1 MAYNLIQNFTTVNYS
16 KGNSGRKYIVLH
28 YTGNR
33 DDKSQS
39 NGNYF
44 KSVYRG
50 ASAHYFVD
58 EHDVVQVVRDE
69 DTSWAVGVN
78 YGKNNLFNTV
88 KNRNSISIEMC
99 SNGGKIADE
108 TYKNTVEL
116 TRYLMK
122 KYRIPANNVVRH
134 WDVCSKA
141 CPGWNGWGANGCNA
155 SIWNQFK
162 KDIANGTVSTPN
174 VVSSSSSTANKST
187 SSSTLLKVGSRGA
200 AVQDVQKKLVAL
212 GYNVGSTGADGIF
225 GNATKNAVIMF
236 QKSVGISQDGIVGS
250 VTLAKLNEAYNNRN
264 KGQSITSTTS
274 YVGKDYVR
282 KAQVHMN
289 NFAGAG
295 LATDG
300 LWGANS
306 RKGLVKCLQ
315 RALNKDYKLRLG
327 EDGIR
332 GNATNNALGTH
343 YVKRGETQ
351 YLVTFV
357 EIGLMALGYY
367 NSSVEAPGVFGGG
380 LETAVRNFQKTNGL
394 ICDGIC
400 GRNSILKI
408 LSALGC

>member
-1 MAYNLIQNFTTVNYS
+1 MVSITKNITTVNRT
-16 KGNSGRKYIVLH
+16 KGVNTKKYIVIH

-33 DDKSQS
+33 TDSAS
-39 NGNYF
+39 ANANYF
-44 KSVYRG
+44 KSVNRG

-58 EHDVVQVVRDE
+58 KTSIYQCVE
-69 DTSWAVGVN
+69 DNDASWAVGVN

-122 KYRIPANNVVRH
+122 KYRIPASNVVRH
-134 WDVCSKA
+134 WDVCSKV

-174 VVSSSSSTANKST
+174 VVNPSSSTANKST

-225 GNATKNAVIMF
+225 GNATKNAVIKF
-236 QKSVGISQDGIVGS
+236 QGSVRISKDGIVGS
-250 VTLAKLNEAYNNRN
+250 QTLAKLNEAYNNRN
-264 KGQSITSTTS
+264 KGQSVTSTTS
-274 YVGKDYVR
+274 YTGKDYVR

-295 LATDG
+295 LATVEKV
-300 LWGANS
+300 L
-306 RKGLVKCLQ
+306 
-315 RALNKDYKLRLG
+315 LNVCR
-327 EDGIR
+327 E
-332 GNATNNALGTH
+332 H
-343 YVKRGETQ
+343 
-351 YLVTFV
+351 
-357 EIGLMALGYY
+357 
-367 NSSVEAPGVFGGG
+367 
-380 LETAVRNFQKTNGL
+380 
-394 ICDGIC
+394 
-400 GRNSILKI
+400 
-408 LSALGC
+408 

>member
-1 MAYNLIQNFTTVNYS
+1 MVSITRNITTVNRT
-16 KGNSGRKYIVLH
+16 KGVNTKENIVIH

-33 DDKSQS
+33 TDTALA
-39 NGNYF
+39 NTNYF
-44 KSVYRG
+44 KSVNRG
-50 ASAHYFVD
+50 ASAHYFTD
-58 EHDVVQVVRDE
+58 ETSIYQCVE
-69 DTSWAVGVN
+69 DNDASWAVGVN

-99 SNGGKIADE
+99 STNGKIGNA

-122 KYRIPANNVVRH
+122 KYGIPASHVVRH

-141 CPGWNGWGANGCNA
+141 CPGWNGWGANGCDA

-174 VVSSSSSTANKST
+174 VVNGGST
-187 SSSTLLKVGSRGA
+187 SSNSGNSSSVLKVGSRGA

-225 GNATKNAVIMF
+225 GNATKNAVIKF
-236 QKSVGISQDGIVGS
+236 QGSVGISKDGIVGS

-264 KGQSITSTTS
+264 KGQSVTSTTS
-274 YVGKDYVR
+274 YTGKDYVR
-282 KAQVHMN
+282 KAQVHIS
-289 NFAGAG
+289 NFTGTAISS
-295 LATDG
+295 DG
-300 LWGANS
+300 IIGTET
-306 RKGLVKCLQ
+306 RKGIVKCLQ
-315 RALNKDYKLRLG
+315 RALNLDYKSGLAM
-327 EDGIR
+327 DGCR
-332 GNATNNALGTH
+332 GNATNVALGHH

-367 NSSVEAPGVFGGG
+367 NGSVESPGVFGGG
-380 LETAVRNFQKTNGL
+380 LETAVRNFQKANGL
-394 ICDGIC
+394 VCDGIA
-400 GRNSILKI
+400 GKGTILKI
-408 LSALGC
+408 LVCLGC

>member
-1 MAYNLIQNFTTVNYS
+1 MVSITKNITTVNRT
-16 KGNSGRKYIVLH
+16 KGVNTKKYIVIH

-33 DDKSQS
+33 TDSALA
-39 NGNYF
+39 NANYF
-44 KSVYRG
+44 KSVNRG

-58 EHDVVQVVRDE
+58 KTSIYQCVE
-69 DTSWAVGVN
+69 DNDASWAVGVN

-174 VVSSSSSTANKST
+174 VVNSSSSTANKST

-225 GNATKNAVIMF
+225 GNATKNAVIKF

-250 VTLAKLNEAYNNRN
+250 QTLAKLNEAYNNRN
-264 KGQSITSTTS
+264 KGQSVTSTTS
-274 YVGKDYVR
+274 YTGKDYVR

-315 RALNKDYKLRLG
+315 RALNKDYKLKLG

-332 GNATNNALGTH
+332 GNATNSLRRSRHRTKSLFCCMCVN
-343 YVKRGETQ
+343 
-351 YLVTFV
+351 
-357 EIGLMALGYY
+357 
-367 NSSVEAPGVFGGG
+367 VFY
-380 LETAVRNFQKTNGL
+380 T
-394 ICDGIC
+394 DGIMTHH
-400 GRNSILKI
+400 
-408 LSALGC
+408 

>member
-44 KSVYRG
+44 KSVNRG

-58 EHDVVQVVRDE
+58 ENDVVQVVRDE

-99 SNGGKIADE
+99 SNGGKIANE

-122 KYRIPANNVVRH
+122 KYGIPASHVVRH

-141 CPGWNGWGANGCNA
+141 CPGWNGWGANGCDA

-162 KDIANGTVSTPN
+162 KDIASGTVSTPN
-174 VVSSSSSTANKST
+174 VVNSGSTTNTST
-187 SSSTLLKVGSRGA
+187 SSSVLKVGSRGS

-212 GYNVGSTGADGIF
+212 GYNIGSSGADGVF
-225 GNATKNAVIMF
+225 GNDTKNAVIKF
-236 QKSVGISQDGIVGS
+236 QKNSKIDADGIVGS
-250 VTLAKLNEAYNNRN
+250 RTLAKLNEAYKNRN
-264 KGQSITSTTS
+264 KGQSTTTTTS
-274 YVGKDYVR
+274 YAGKDYVR
-282 KAQVHMN
+282 KAQVHIS
-289 NFAGAG
+289 NFTGTAISS
-295 LATDG
+295 DG
-300 LWGANS
+300 IIGTET
-306 RKGLVKCLQ
+306 RKGIVKCFQ
-315 RALNKDYKLRLG
+315 RALNLDYKAGIAVDGVFGSASKKTLG
-327 EDGIR
+327 
-332 GNATNNALGTH
+332 NH

-351 YLVTFV
+351 YLVTAV
-357 EIGLMALGYY
+357 EIGLMVLNYY
-367 NSSVEAPGVFGGG
+367 NGSVESPGVFGGG
-380 LETAVRNFQKTNGL
+380 LETAVRNFQKANGL
-394 ICDGIC
+394 VCDGIC

>member
-1 MAYNLIQNFTTVNYS
+1 MVSITKNITTVNRT
-16 KGNSGRKYIVLH
+16 KGVNTKKYIVIH

-33 DDKSQS
+33 TDSAS
-39 NGNYF
+39 ANANYF
-44 KSVYRG
+44 KSVNRG

-58 EHDVVQVVRDE
+58 KTSIYQCVE
-69 DTSWAVGVN
+69 DNDASWAVGVN

-122 KYRIPANNVVRH
+122 KYRIPASNVVRH
-134 WDVCSKA
+134 WDVCSKV

-174 VVSSSSSTANKST
+174 VVNPSSSTANKST

-225 GNATKNAVIMF
+225 GNATKNAVIKF
-236 QKSVGISQDGIVGS
+236 QGSVRISKDGIVGS
-250 VTLAKLNEAYNNRN
+250 QTLAKLNEAYNNRN
-264 KGQSITSTTS
+264 KGQSVTSTTS
-274 YVGKDYVR
+274 YTGKDYVR

-300 LWGANS
+300 LWGTNS

-315 RALNKDYKLRLG
+315 RALNKDYKLKFQGKIGEIKTYSPYYLTKNRCRLIGPWYLSGYVQGRQIQDLGSG
-327 EDGIR
+327 ELFCVPTAEFSLRDTSKSR
-332 GNATNNALGTH
+332 KHNNRLFWA
-343 YVKRGETQ
+343 
-351 YLVTFV
+351 FC
-357 EIGLMALGYY
+357 
-367 NSSVEAPGVFGGG
+367 N
-380 LETAVRNFQKTNGL
+380 
-394 ICDGIC
+394 
-400 GRNSILKI
+400 
-408 LSALGC
+408 

>member
-1 MAYNLIQNFTTVNYS
+1 MVSITKNITTVNRT
-16 KGNSGRKYIVLH
+16 KGVNTKKYIVIH
-28 YTGNR
+28 YTGNKT
-33 DDKSQS
+33 DGALA
-39 NGNYF
+39 NANYF
-44 KSVYRG
+44 KSVNRG

-58 EHDVVQVVRDE
+58 KTSIYQCVE
-69 DTSWAVGVN
+69 DNDAAWAVGVN

-99 SNGGKIADE
+99 SNGGKIANE

-122 KYRIPANNVVRH
+122 KYGIPASHVVRH

-141 CPGWNGWGANGCNA
+141 CPGWNGWGANGCDA

-162 KDIANGTVSTPN
+162 KDITSGTVSTPN
-174 VVSSSSSTANKST
+174 VVNSGSTTNTST
-187 SSSTLLKVGSRGA
+187 SSSVLKVGSRGS

-212 GYNVGSTGADGIF
+212 GYNVGSSGADGIF
-225 GNATKNAVIMF
+225 GNDTKNAVIKF
-236 QKSVGISQDGIVGS
+236 QGSVGISKDGIVGS

-264 KGQSITSTTS
+264 KGQSTTTTTS

-282 KAQVHMN
+282 KAQVHIS
-289 NFAGAG
+289 NFTGTAISS
-295 LATDG
+295 DG
-300 LWGANS
+300 IIGTET
-306 RKGLVKCLQ
+306 RKGIVKCLQ
-315 RALNKDYKLRLG
+315 RTLNLDYKSGLAV
-327 EDGIR
+327 DGCR
-332 GNATNNALGTH
+332 GNATNVALGNH

-357 EIGLMALGYY
+357 EIGLMALNYY
-367 NSSVEAPGVFGGG
+367 NGSVESPGVFGGG
-380 LETAVRNFQKTNGL
+380 LETAVRNFQKANGL
-394 ICDGIC
+394 VCDGIC